1 MTIIKRYYQ
10 RYNMLALCVL
20 VGLFGFTLLFN
31 SCGNRTATAQTSG
44 DTVQLDYAKYLQ
56 LICHKGYTEAVVLNP
71 WKQGG
76 ELHRYLLVPKGS
88 EGDEVAKK
96 LADQKTAITVTTPC
110 DILRTPLTKSIIT
123 TSAHCQLLY
132 ELGCQQAIAGVCDLE
147 YILIP
152 DVQKRTSHKSRPYIS
167 NCGSGMQPDI
177 ERIMSLRPDALLLS
191 PFENS
196 GGYGKLSA
204 LKIPII
210 EAADYMETS
219 PLGRSEWIKFYGL
232 LYGSEKATSL
242 FSGIEKSYLHL
253 KAFAAKLPLGYSILT
268 ERKTGSVWYVSGGRS
283 TIGTLLRDAHARY
296 LFADDTHSGS
306 LPMSPEQILAKADEV
321 DVWATK
327 YWGDHPLSHAELLQ
341 EYPGYSQLKAMKTG
355 RVFQASTS
363 SQPYFEQTCFHPERL
378 LREFIILSHPET
390 TRSLGALRYY
400 QALSR

>member
-1 MTIIKRYYQ
+1 MSITKRYYQ
-10 RYNMLALCVL
+10 HYNMLALCVL
-20 VGLFGFTLLFN
+20 VWLFGFMLLFN
-31 SCGNRTATAQTSG
+31 SCGNRTATAQASG
-44 DTVQLDYAKYLQ
+44 DTIQLDYAKYLQ
-56 LICHKGYTEAVVLNP
+56 LIRHKGYTEAVVLNP

-76 ELHRYLLVPKGS
+76 ELHRYLLVPKGA

-96 LADQKTAITVTTPC
+96 LADQKTAITGTTPC

-132 ELGCQQAIAGVCDLE
+132 ELGRQQAIAGVCDLE

-152 DVQKRTSHKSRPYIS
+152 DVQRRTSHKSRPYIS
-167 NCGSGMQPDI
+167 NCGSSMQPDI
-177 ERIMSLRPDALLLS
+177 ERIMSLRPDALLIS

-204 LKIPII
+204 LQIPII

-283 TIGTLLRDAHARY
+283 TIGTLLQDAHARY

-327 YWGDHPLSHAELLQ
+327 YWGDHPLSRAELLQ

-363 SQPYFEQTCFHPERL
+363 SQPYFEQTSFHPERL

-400 QALSR
+400 LRL